1 MDGQIRC
8 SHILQ
13 KHTKSRNPKDSY
25 RNKIITRSPEEA
37 LENIKNIRK
46 ELVEKGI
53 QQNFA
58 RIAKEVSECSSCQA
72 GGDLGYFGKGQM
84 VKAFEEVAFKL
95 KVGELSEPVSTE
107 SGIHIILRTD
117 AFPFMYFAYILCFLN
132 FHLGQYTIFF
142 KKCSHNFC
150 VISP

>member
-1 MDGQIRC
+1 M
-8 SHILQ
+8 
-13 KHTKSRNPKDSY
+13 NPKDSY

-107 SGIHIILRTD
+107 SGIHIILRT
-117 AFPFMYFAYILCFLN
+117 A
-132 FHLGQYTIFF
+132 
-142 KKCSHNFC
+142 
-150 VISP
+150 

>member
-95 KVGELSEPVSTE
+95 KVGERSEPVSTE
-107 SGIHIILRTD
+107 SGIHIILRT
-117 AFPFMYFAYILCFLN
+117 A
-132 FHLGQYTIFF
+132 
-142 KKCSHNFC
+142 
-150 VISP
+150 

>member
-13 KHTKSRNPKDSY
+13 KHTESRNTKDSY

-107 SGIHIILRTD
+107 SGIHIILRT
-117 AFPFMYFAYILCFLN
+117 A
-132 FHLGQYTIFF
+132 
-142 KKCSHNFC
+142 
-150 VISP
+150 